1 MPKVDTTIPSD
12 AEARYKSAF
21 VRAEEICVTFPG
33 NADPAVGGISL
44 DVAKGEVV
52 AVIGPSG
59 SGKST
64 FLRCLNHLQPPTS
77 GKVTIDGVS
86 IVDRPG
92 QHPKGS
98 ELALL
103 RRKVGMVF
111 QNFNLFP
118 HLTALDNVTLAQ
130 VHALG
135 VDKQRAKERGLELLE
150 MVGLADRAGHR
161 PSQCSG
167 GQQQRIAIARALA
180 LDPKV
185 ILFDEPTSALDPELG
200 AEVLA
205 VMRNLVTSGM
215 SMIVGAHEMG
225 FAEQV
230 ADRVIFMDKGAI
242 VEQGAPRTV
251 LHEAKH
257 ERTQRFLSAV
267 MGR

>member
-1 MPKVDTTIPSD
+1 MSQPENMRSD
-12 AEARYKSAF
+12 DQMGAASSAF
-21 VRAEEICVTFPG
+21 VHAEDIRVEFPG
-33 NADPAVGGISL
+33 SNAPAVDGITMS
-44 DVAKGEVV
+44 VGQGEVV
-52 AVIGPSG
+52 AIIGPSG

-77 GKVTIDGVS
+77 GVVSIDGVS

-92 QHPKGS
+92 QHPKAS

-118 HLTALDNVTLAQ
+118 HLSALQNITLAQ

-135 VDKQRAKERGLELLE
+135 VDKKMANDRAAELLAT
-150 MVGLADRAGHR
+150 VGLADRANHR
-161 PSQCSG
+161 PAQCSG

-185 ILFDEPTSALDPELG
+185 VLFDEPTSALDPELG
-200 AEVLA
+200 AEVLS
-205 VMRNLVTSGM
+205 VMRNLATSGM
-215 SMIVGAHEMG
+215 TMIVVTHEMR

-230 ADRVIFMDKGAI
+230 ADRVVFMDKGAI
-242 VEQGAPRTV
+242 VEQGAPAEV
-251 LHEAKH
+251 LRAAQH
-257 ERTQRFLSAV
+257 ERTQKFLSAV
-267 MGR
+267 MDR

>member
-1 MPKVDTTIPSD
+1 VPDEKLIAGSATEAD
-12 AEARYKSAF
+12 ASSAF
-21 VRAEEICVTFPG
+21 VHAEDIRVSFPG
-33 NADPAVGGISL
+33 SSAPAVDGITLS
-44 DVAKGEVV
+44 VAQGEVV

-92 QHPKGS
+92 QHPRAN

-118 HLTALDNVTLAQ
+118 HLTALQNVTLAQ

-135 VDKQRAKERGLELLE
+135 IDKREANERALTLLAT
-150 MVGLADRAGHR
+150 VGLADRAGHR
-161 PSQCSG
+161 PAQCSG

-185 ILFDEPTSALDPELG
+185 VLFDEPTSALDPELG
-200 AEVLA
+200 AEVLT
-205 VMRNLVTSGM
+205 VMRDLATSGM
-215 SMIVGAHEMG
+215 TMIVVTHEMG

-230 ADRVIFMDKGAI
+230 ADRVVFMDKGAI
-242 VEQGAPRTV
+242 IEQGAPSEVLRAARHART
-251 LHEAKH
+251 KN
-257 ERTQRFLSAV
+257 FLAAV
-267 MGR
+267 MNR